1 MGLLNEGINEVIV
14 TTRFNAAPMG
24 VFCREGQ
31 FTMVLFSGSH
41 TAHNIECD
49 GWVVANIV
57 HDPVLYV
64 TTAFSDLPQDAFL
77 PVTVTGR
84 EMHRLGQAEAWQAFD
99 AVVGHQGTESMT
111 ARLSPLYEEIL
122 SSTVRPVNRGFNS
135 IIDATVHA
143 TRYAI
148 TRDPSLK
155 HLIDYHTGIVRKCG
169 GKRELEALGL
179 LMSYIRQENSSG

>member
-1 MGLLNEGINEVIV
+1 MGLLNEGINEVIA

-31 FTMVLFSGSH
+31 FTMVLFPGSH
-41 TAHNIECD
+41 TAHNIESG

-64 TTAFSDLPQDAFL
+64 TTAFSDLPQDAFI
-77 PVTVTGR
+77 PVMIKGR
-84 EMHRLGQAEAWQAFD
+84 QMYRLGLTDAWQAFD
-99 AVVGHQGTESMT
+99 AKIEHRGTKSIT
-111 ARLSPLYEEIL
+111 ARLSPLHEEIL
-122 SSTVRPVNRGFNS
+122 LSAVLPVNRGFNS

-155 HLIDYHTGIVRKCG
+155 QLIDYHAGIVRKCG

-179 LMSYIRQENSSG
+179 LMRYIR

>member
-1 MGLLNEGINEVIV
+1 MGLLNEGINEVIA

-41 TAHNIECD
+41 TAHNIERD

-64 TTAFSDLPQDAFL
+64 TTAFSDLPEDAFL
-77 PVTVTGR
+77 PVRVNGR
-84 EMHRLGQAEAWQAFD
+84 DLHRLGQADAWQAFD
-99 AVVGHQGTESMT
+99 AVPEHRGTESIT
-111 ARLSPLYEEIL
+111 VRLSPLHEEIL

-155 HLIDYHTGIVRKCG
+155 QLIDYHAGIVRKCG

-179 LMSYIRQENSSG
+179 LMRYIR